1 METLFGQI
9 GMRDAKF
16 ETVDIQARLSAFLE
30 NNNTHKREKIMA
42 IFYRTI
48 MDRPYYG
55 LYTGP
60 YYGATTRTE
69 EQIEADVIENLA
81 WDNWVDSTKV
91 NVDVTGSVVTLTGT
105 TDRFVEKRSAGDDAA
120 DVLGVTD
127 VINNITVTV

>member
-1 METLFGQI
+1 MPI
-9 GMRDAKF
+9 
-16 ETVDIQARLSAFLE
+16 
-30 NNNTHKREKIMA
+30 
-42 IFYRTI
+42 YRTSI
-48 MDRPYYG
+48 FDRPYYS

-60 YYGATTRTE
+60 YYGAVTRTE

-81 WDNWVDSTKV
+81 WDNWVDSSKIG
-91 NVDVTGSVVTLTGT
+91 VDVTGSVVTLTGT